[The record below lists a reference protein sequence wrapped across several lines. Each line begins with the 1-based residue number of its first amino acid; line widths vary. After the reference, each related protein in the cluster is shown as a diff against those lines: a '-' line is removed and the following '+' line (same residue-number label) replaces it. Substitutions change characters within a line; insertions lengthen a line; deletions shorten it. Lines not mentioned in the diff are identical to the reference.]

1 MCWTWMVRRWLGS
14 TCAAIPA
21 TAPPGSATGAPP
33 WRLIGDFDF
42 DIDPRLNAR
51 DAHPVWIGAEDRI
64 PHVRPAQ
71 ADVVAGR
78 PVFDLW
84 RIRGCKHVLHA
95 GADLILCAHAGA
107 HRFQA
112 SLAPALAHGSACRF
126 AMPPGGDVAAVSA
139 VLRALRAN
147 NAGPAFRHVSRT
159 DLLHLRGLQALD
171 AFQAGCGHREI
182 GEAIFGAEAIA
193 GRWHADSDLRAQVRH
208 ILSRA
213 QALMAGGYLRLAGVR
228 PG

>member
-1 MCWTWMVRRWLGS
+1 LARPAAGALRRL
-14 TCAAIPA
+14 
-21 TAPPGSATGAPP
+21 
-33 WRLIGDFDF
+33 LIGGFGFDL
-42 DIDPRLNAR
+42 DPRLDAR
-51 DAHPVWIGAEDRI
+51 DAHPVWIGAEDRL

-84 RIRGCKHVLHA
+84 RIRGCKRLLHA

-112 SLAPALAHGSACRF
+112 SLAPALAHGSACRLSV
-126 AMPPGGDVAAVSA
+126 PPGGDAAAVPV
-139 VLRALRAN
+139 VLRALRAERSE
-147 NAGPAFRHVSRT
+147 AAFRHVSRT

-171 AFQAGCGHREI
+171 ALQAGCGHREI
-182 GEAIFGAEAIA
+182 GEAIFGAEAVA
-193 GRWHADSDLRAQVRH
+193 GCWHADSDLRAQVRH